1 MENQLQAAR
10 RVYNSEVEVYN
21 NAIMVVPSNIMAK
34 LLGYKSE
41 KYFELSNPEE
51 AKNIEVKI

>member
-21 NAIMVVPSNIMAK
+21 NAIMVVPSNILAK
-34 LLGYKSE
+34 LFGYKAE
-41 KYFELSNPEE
+41 KYFELSNSEE
-51 AKNIEVKI
+51 AKNVEVKM